1 MAAEVPEN
9 SSPAQLV
16 SFPSGELRLR
26 GYLHLPV
33 GTGAPAGAMIWN
45 HGSEQAQVLRTTLAR
60 FYTAR
65 GLVFFVPHRRGH
77 GESPGQN
84 PLVQMR
90 AKLREGLQVRRARA
104 EANEADAGPARD
116 ELMRQV
122 IDIHEGCLEDTIAAV
137 RWLERQPFVDPLRLF
152 MSGSSHGG
160 IQTLLAAEAD
170 VGMRAYVAFAP
181 GAVGWHGNPELHER
195 LLRAVRAA
203 RAPILI
209 VQAQNDFDLG
219 PSRVLGEAL
228 RRKGGS
234 NMSRLYPPYG
244 SSRDDGHGA
253 FACEGTDIW
262 GEGVDA
268 FLEAALSP
276 IHDPGRC

>member
-1 MAAEVPEN
+1 
-9 SSPAQLV
+9 
-16 SFPSGELRLR
+16 
-26 GYLHLPV
+26 
-33 GTGAPAGAMIWN
+33 MIWN

-65 GLVFFVPHRRGH
+65 GLVFFAPHRRGQ

-84 PLVQMR
+84 PIMQMR
-90 AKLREGLQVRRARA
+90 ATLCEGLEVRRARA
-104 EANEADAGPARD
+104 EANEADAGPSRE
-116 ELMRQV
+116 ELMRRV
-122 IDIHEGCLEDTIAAV
+122 IDMHESCLKDTIAAV
-137 RWLERQPFVDPLRLF
+137 RWLERQPFIDPLRLY

-160 IQTLLAAEAD
+160 IQTLLAAEAE

-181 GAVGWHGNPELHER
+181 GAIGWHGNPELHER

-219 PSRVLGEAL
+219 PSQVLGEAL
-228 RRKGGS
+228 RHKGPP

-244 SSRDDGHGA
+244 SSHDHGHGA

-262 GEGVDA
+262 GEDVDA
-268 FLEAALSP
+268 FLKTALLLTAGVAGASRAT
-276 IHDPGRC
+276 GLRASE